1 METKEEEKREP
12 FSNDNE
18 EIPKLD
24 KEKERK
30 NSKICIIALLVIF
43 ILSVIISIILNFTVK
58 SEENNKITAKYISND
73 ENEKIILFNSNY
85 LPSISSIKINGTNSE
100 LSNYH
105 YFKKNIIYE
114 IVIELNE
121 TLQTLDE
128 MFLNCE
134 NLIEVNLS
142 SLNINK
148 PKSIVRTF
156 SGCKSL
162 TSINLPKID
171 MSKTKN
177 ISGLFKGC
185 SSLISINLEKLDT
198 SKVEDISEM
207 FSGCSSLTSIDFSK
221 MKTSN
226 VLKMNNLFES
236 TSLKSI
242 KINFDTSKVIDM
254 SNLFHLFHKCTSL
267 SEISFSEIKT

>member
-1 METKEEEKREP
+1 MEIKEEEKREP

-58 SEENNKITAKYISND
+58 SEENNQNKITAKYISND

-85 LPSISSIKINGTNSE
+85 LAYISSIKINGTNSE

-156 SGCKSL
+156 S
-162 TSINLPKID
+162 
-171 MSKTKN
+171 
-177 ISGLFKGC
+177 
-185 SSLISINLEKLDT
+185 
-198 SKVEDISEM
+198 
-207 FSGCSSLTSIDFSK
+207 
-221 MKTSN
+221 
-226 VLKMNNLFES
+226 
-236 TSLKSI
+236 
-242 KINFDTSKVIDM
+242 
-254 SNLFHLFHKCTSL
+254 
-267 SEISFSEIKT
+267 